1 MRKYDTAASPVR
13 RAAPPIAAAQYAH
26 GLQRRASPAGLVRS
40 SAANDTW
47 DFAPGRIGH
56 ASLSDKLT
64 SVPARICSDES
75 AHRIRQ

>member
-13 RAAPPIAAAQYAH
+13 RAAPPFAAAQYAL
-26 GLQRRASPAGLVRS
+26 GLLRRASPFGLVRS
-40 SAANDTW
+40 SAANGTW
-47 DFAPGRIGH
+47 DFAPGRIRH

-64 SVPARICSDES
+64 SVPARIYSDEN